1 VLVFATS
8 DKGGTG
14 RSVTSSNVVYRR
26 ALQGSDVCYLDFDF
40 GSPTAG
46 AIFDIDSRTS
56 GAPNGTGM
64 HSYLTGRVAAPE
76 RLDVWTTSDR
86 LIMRGRPAG
95 AGRLV
100 FYPGDSGGSEFAAE
114 GEADREI
121 VRRCVRLLLR
131 LEEEFELCLV
141 DLSAGRSY
149 ATQIV
154 LAATAEPQMRHLA
167 YRWLIFHRWTAQHI
181 VAASNLVYGQ
191 HGILEAGVERG
202 HNHDQLSNSIR
213 FVRTAVVD
221 PDGTELAGL
230 PAAQIA
236 WLRSCNDRL
245 REMASSLRTGRT
257 LMLGAV
263 PLDPVLQWREQLISD
278 SDVLTRGIANQATVD
293 AFSTIAKRLF
303 DDGAWTGL

>member
-1 VLVFATS
+1 MLVFATS

-26 ALQGSDVCYLDFDF
+26 ALQGGDVCYLDFDF

-46 AIFDIDSRTS
+46 AIFDIDAVAS
-56 GAPNGTGM
+56 GVPDRGL
-64 HSYLTGRVAAPE
+64 HSYLMGRIETPE
-76 RLDVWTTSDR
+76 RFDVWTASDR
-86 LIMRGRPAG
+86 TSLRGRPAG
-95 AGRLV
+95 AGRLML
-100 FYPGDSGGSEFAAE
+100 YPGDRGGSEFAAD

-131 LEEEFELCLV
+131 LEEEYELCLV

-154 LAATAEPQMRHLA
+154 LAATAEPQMRDVV
-167 YRWLIFHRWTAQHI
+167 YRWLIYHRWTAQHI
-181 VAASNLVYGQ
+181 GAAANLVYGP
-191 HGILEAGVERG
+191 HGIIEAGTKRG
-202 HNHDQLSNSIR
+202 HDHGRLSNAIR

-221 PDGTELAGL
+221 PDAAELAGL

-236 WLRSCNDRL
+236 WLRAWNTTL
-245 REMASSLRTGRT
+245 REMASARRAGRT
-257 LMLGAV
+257 LMLGEV

-278 SDVLTRGIANQATVD
+278 TDVLTRGIANQATVD

-303 DDGAWTGL
+303 DDAVWAGL

>member
-1 VLVFATS
+1 MLVFATS

-26 ALQGSDVCYLDFDF
+26 ALQGVDVCYLDFDF

-46 AIFDIDSRTS
+46 AIFDIDSMAS
-56 GAPNGTGM
+56 GAPNGSGM
-64 HSYLTGRVAAPE
+64 HSFLTGKVAAPE

-86 LIMRGRPAG
+86 MIARGRPAG
-95 AGRLV
+95 AGRLIL
-100 FYPGDSGGSEFAAE
+100 YPGDRGGSEFAAE

-131 LEEEFELCLV
+131 LEEEFELCV
-141 DLSAGRSY
+141 IDLSAGRSY
-149 ATQIV
+149 ATQMV
-154 LAATAEPQMRHLA
+154 LAATAEPQMRGVVF
-167 YRWLIFHRWTAQHI
+167 RWLIYHRWTAQHI
-181 VAASNLVYGQ
+181 VAASNLVYGPQ
-191 HGILEAGVERG
+191 GIIETGVGRG
-202 HNHDQLSNSIR
+202 HDPGQLSNSIR

-221 PDGTELAGL
+221 PDAVELAGL

-236 WLRSCNDRL
+236 WLRDCNDRL
-245 REMASSLRTGRT
+245 REMASARRVGRT

-293 AFSTIAKRLF
+293 AFNTIAKRLF
-303 DDGAWTGL
+303 DDAAWVGL